1 MHEQFHLYAFP
12 IEMISLKEN
21 EFCVSLCIEH
31 IWSHLNA
38 CLVTRFRYYV
48 CRIIT
53 GYALEM
59 NRNISTYS
67 SFQWAFLL
75 I

>member
-31 IWSHLNA
+31 I
-38 CLVTRFRYYV
+38 
-48 CRIIT
+48 
-53 GYALEM
+53 
-59 NRNISTYS
+59 
-67 SFQWAFLL
+67 
-75 I
+75 